1 MGYTSPT
8 SLADALAVLASG
20 QSRILA
26 GGTDVYPS
34 LRDRPAQGAIV
45 DITRVDGL
53 RGIARTGDGGW
64 RIGAATTWTDIVR
77 ADLPAGFDGLKAAS
91 REVGSIQVQNT
102 GTVAGN
108 LCNASPAADGVPPL
122 LTLDASVELAS
133 VNGQRV
139 LPLSAF
145 ITGPRQ
151 TALRPGEMVTAVLV
165 PNHDA
170 AAQTRFSK
178 LGARTYLV
186 ISIAMAAT
194 LVIAGPDGGITEAR
208 VAVGSCSPVAVR
220 LHDLERDLIGKSL
233 ADGSAAACIGPQHLA
248 ALAPIDDIRGSAAYR
263 LTAVQEVLR
272 RLLSPAAGAEI
283 AA

>member
-1 MGYTSPT
+1 MGYLSPT
-8 SLADALAVLASG
+8 SLTGALEAIASG

-34 LRDRPAQGAIV
+34 LRDRPAQGMIV

-77 ADLPAGFDGLKAAS
+77 ADLPAGFDGLRAAA

-133 VNGQRV
+133 ADDQRV

-151 TALRPGEMVTAVLV
+151 TALRPGEMVTALLV
-165 PNHDA
+165 PGHDA
-170 AAQTRFSK
+170 AAQARFSK

-186 ISIAMAAT
+186 ISIAMAAS
-194 LVIAGPDGGITEAR
+194 LVIADPAGTIVDAR
-208 VAVGSCSPVAVR
+208 VAVGSCSPVALR
-220 LHDLERDLIGKSL
+220 LSGLEQDLIGKSL

-263 LTAVQEVLR
+263 MIAVEELLR
-272 RLLSPAAGAEI
+272 RLLAPAAGVEI